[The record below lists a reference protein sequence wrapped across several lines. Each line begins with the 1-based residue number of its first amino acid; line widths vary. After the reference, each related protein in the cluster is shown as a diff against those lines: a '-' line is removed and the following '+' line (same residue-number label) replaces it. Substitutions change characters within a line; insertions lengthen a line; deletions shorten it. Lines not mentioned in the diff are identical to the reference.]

1 MELFFRKDSYKFI
14 AALAAVFLLT
24 LSSAHAEDDK
34 LYKPF
39 FLAKTPAG
47 DFKTVADATKKSLKA
62 AGFKIVGDYSPY
74 EGVQIFSVTNDVLL
88 KAASKDKD
96 AAYAAVQR
104 VSVVKNKGKLQVAYT
119 NPVYMAYAYRLKSS
133 LKPVQSALVAALGK
147 QKEFGAEGLTKKKL
161 LDYNYA
167 WGMEYFDDYLE
178 LADYST
184 HAKAIAAVENGLK
197 TNKIG
202 VTKVYK
208 VAIPGTNNVVY
219 GVGLKSPNMFNKY
232 QDDGYIMG
240 IIDFK
245 DIRSAAHL
253 PYEILVTGKEIRAMH
268 ARFRIAVNFPDLSMA
283 GENSFMN
290 IMGAPGGIKKALT
303 NVSGGDS
310 DDF

>member
-1 MELFFRKDSYKFI
+1 MELSLRKNSLKFFFSLLMTLVFTFNVN
-14 AALAAVFLLT
+14 AAD
-24 LSSAHAEDDK
+24 EK
-34 LYKPF
+34 LFKPF
-39 FLAKTPAG
+39 ILANTPAG
-47 DFKTVADATKKSLKA
+47 DFKTVADATKKSLLA

-74 EGVQIFSVTNDVLL
+74 KGVQIFSVTNNALL
-88 KAASKDKD
+88 NIVAKQKD

-104 VSVVKNKGKLQVAYT
+104 VSIVNNKGKIQVAFT
-119 NPVYMAYAYRLKSS
+119 NPEYMSYAYRLKNN
-133 LKPVQSALVAALGK
+133 LKSIQSALINALGK
-147 QKEFGAEGLTKKKL
+147 QKEFGAEGLPEDKL
-161 LDYNYA
+161 RDYNYA
-167 WGMEYFDDYLE
+167 WGMEYYDDYLE
-178 LADYST
+178 LADYSS
-184 HAKAIAAVENGLK
+184 HKKAVAAVENGLK

-202 VTKVYK
+202 VSKVYR
-208 VAIPGTNNVVY
+208 VDIPGTNDVLF

-245 DIRSAAHL
+245 EIRSAAHL

>member
-1 MELFFRKDSYKFI
+1 MEFSFRKNSIKFFALLMTAFLI
-14 AALAAVFLLT
+14 SLGSAQAA
-24 LSSAHAEDDK
+24 SDK

-39 FLAKTPAG
+39 ILAKTPAG
-47 DFKTVADATKKSLKA
+47 DFKTVAEATKKSLQA

-74 EGVQIFSVTNDVLL
+74 EGVQIFSVTNDALL
-88 KAASKDKD
+88 KIVASQKE

-104 VSVVKNKGKLQVAYT
+104 VSVANNKGKIQVAFT
-119 NPVYMAYAYRLKSS
+119 NPEYMSYAYRMKNNLKSI
-133 LKPVQSALVAALGK
+133 QSALINALGK
-147 QKEFGAEGLTKKKL
+147 QKEFGAEGLTEKKL
-161 LDYNYA
+161 RDYNYA
-167 WGMEYFDDYLE
+167 WGMEYYDDYLE
-178 LADYST
+178 LADYSN
-184 HAKAIAAVENGLK
+184 HAQAVAAVEKGLK
-197 TNKIG
+197 NNKIG
-202 VTKVYK
+202 VSKVYR
-208 VAIPGTNNVVY
+208 VDIPGTNSVLF

-245 DIRSAAHL
+245 DVKSAAHL
-253 PYEILVTGKEIRAMH
+253 PYEILVTGKDIRALH

-303 NVSGGDS
+303 KVAGGES

>member
-1 MELFFRKDSYKFI
+1 MKLLYRKDSFRFVVALM
-14 AALAAVFLLT
+14 AAFLIS

-62 AGFKIVGDYSPY
+62 AGFKVVGDYSPY
-74 EGVQIFSVTNDVLL
+74 EGVQIFSVTNDILL
-88 KAASKDKD
+88 KAASKDNNS
-96 AAYAAVQR
+96 AYAAVQR
-104 VSVVKNKGKLQVAYT
+104 VSVVNNKGKLQVAYT
-119 NPVYMAYAYRLKSS
+119 NPVYMSYAYRLKSS
-133 LKPVQSALVAALGK
+133 LESVQSALVAALGK

-178 LADYST
+178 LADHST

-202 VTKVYK
+202 ATKVYR
-208 VAIPGTNNVVY
+208 VDIPGTNNVLF

-232 QDDGYIMG
+232 QDDGYIMS

-245 DIRSAAHL
+245 EIKSAAHL
-253 PYEILVTGKEIRAMH
+253 PYEILVTGKSVRALH

-303 NVSGGDS
+303 AVSGGDS
-310 DDF
+310 NDF